1 MKLYWSAHTSAFQ
14 HQYEVVYAQTRRS
27 TRIAGQTNQ
36 ANERY
41 MKIPKRLQ
49 PLVDD
54 GMVDE
59 VLYQLMSGKE
69 AQVFVVRC
77 GDSVR
82 CAKVYK
88 EAQKR
93 SFKQAVQYQEGR
105 KVRNTRRARAMGKKT
120 RYGQKEQED
129 AWLNAEVDALYRLAK
144 AGVRVPEPFGF
155 VDGVLLMEMIADEEG
170 KAAPR
175 LDDVTLTPEQARAY
189 YSKVIA
195 DVVLMLTAGLIHGDL
210 SEFNVL
216 VDASGPVIIDLPQ
229 AVNAAGNNS
238 AEQMLE
244 RDVNNMRRYFG
255 RFAPELLN
263 TDYGKEIWALYQ
275 SGDLHPG
282 SRLTG
287 CFEHNTESANVDELM
302 EVIEAAKEEEWER
315 QERMRD
321 AEDGDD

>member
-1 MKLYWSAHTSAFQ
+1 
-14 HQYEVVYAQTRRS
+14 
-27 TRIAGQTNQ
+27 
-36 ANERY
+36 

-54 GMVDE
+54 GLVDE

-69 AQVFVVRC
+69 AQVYVVRC
-77 GDSVR
+77 GDEVR
-82 CAKVYK
+82 CAKVFK

-93 SFKQAVQYQEGR
+93 SFKQAVEYQEGR

-129 AWLNAEVDALYRLAK
+129 AWLNAEVDALYRLAA

-155 VDGVLLMEMIADEEG
+155 VDGVLLMELVKDEDG

-175 LDDVTLTPEQARAY
+175 LDDVTLTPDEARDY
-189 YSKVIA
+189 YRQIIA
-195 DVVLMLTAGLIHGDL
+195 EVVRMLDAGLIHGDL

-216 VDASGPVIIDLPQ
+216 LDSRGPVIIDLPQ

-238 AEQMLE
+238 AERMLE
-244 RDVNNMRRYFG
+244 RDVDNMRRYFG
-255 RFAPELLN
+255 RFAPELLK
-263 TDYGKEIWALYQ
+263 TDYGKEIWSLYE
-275 SGDLHPG
+275 SGRLSPD
-282 SRLTG
+282 SKLTG
-287 CFEHNTESANVDELM
+287 CFEHDTTSANVGELL
-302 EVIEAAKEEEWER
+302 EIIDAAKEEESER

-321 AEDGDD
+321 DDDED

>member
-1 MKLYWSAHTSAFQ
+1 
-14 HQYEVVYAQTRRS
+14 
-27 TRIAGQTNQ
+27 
-36 ANERY
+36 

-69 AQVFVVRC
+69 AEVFVVRC

-129 AWLNAEVDALYRLAK
+129 AWLNAEVDALYRLAS
-144 AGVRVPEPFGF
+144 AGVRVPKPHGF
-155 VDGVLLMEMIADEEG
+155 VDGVLLMDLVSGTDGEV
-170 KAAPR
+170 APQ
-175 LDDVTLTPEQARAY
+175 LGEVTLSPEKAREY
-189 YSKVIA
+189 YSLVIA
-195 DVVLMLTAGLIHGDL
+195 DVVRMLNAGLIHGDL

-216 VDASGPVIIDLPQ
+216 VDKDGPVIIDLPQ

-238 AEQMLE
+238 AERMLE
-244 RDVNNMRRYFG
+244 RDVDNMRRYFG
-255 RFAPELLN
+255 RFAPDLLN
-263 TDYGKEIWALYQ
+263 TDYGKEIWALYE
-275 SGDLHPG
+275 SGDLHPDTK
-282 SRLTG
+282 LTG
-287 CFEHNTESANVDELM
+287 CFEHDTESADVDELM
-302 EVIEAAKEEEWER
+302 AVIDAAKEEERER
-315 QERMRD
+315 QERARD
-321 AEDGDD
+321 AEEGDD

>member
-1 MKLYWSAHTSAFQ
+1 
-14 HQYEVVYAQTRRS
+14 
-27 TRIAGQTNQ
+27 
-36 ANERY
+36 

-54 GMVDE
+54 GMVNE

-105 KVRNTRRARAMGKKT
+105 KVRNSRRARAMSKKT

-129 AWLNAEVDALYRLAK
+129 AWLNAEVDALYRLAS

-155 VDGVLLMEMIADEEG
+155 VDGVLLMEMIADEDG

-175 LDDVTLTPEQARAY
+175 LDDVTLTPEQAREY
-189 YSKVIA
+189 HGKVIS
-195 DVVLMLTAGLIHGDL
+195 DVVRMLSAGLIHGDL

-216 VDASGPVIIDLPQ
+216 VDSSGPVIIDLPQ
-229 AVNAAGNNS
+229 AVNASGNNS
-238 AEQMLE
+238 AEKMLE
-244 RDVNNMRRYFG
+244 RDLDNMRRYFG

-263 TDYGKEIWALYQ
+263 TDYGKEIWALYE
-275 SGDLHPG
+275 SGDLQPD

-287 CFEHNTESANVDELM
+287 CFEHNTESADVDEVM
-302 EVIEAAKEEEWER
+302 TVIAAAKEEERER
-315 QERMRD
+315 QERLRD
-321 AEDGDD
+321 AEAGDD